1 MIYLKLFLILII
13 CAGVFILVSETDD
26 AREMYEELGN
36 KRAAL
41 IFRFI
46 NILLLALGITLVFL
60 AGTVAIACLV
70 KIFCYFFPQ
79 LAGEEAVRVAKSLR

>member
-1 MIYLKLFLILII
+1 MIYLKLFLLLIL
-13 CAGVFILVSETDD
+13 CAGAFILVSETDD

-41 IFRFI
+41 IFKFI
-46 NILLLALGITLVFL
+46 NILLLALGIVLMFL
-60 AGTVAIACLV
+60 AATVGIACLV

>member
-1 MIYLKLFLILII
+1 MIYLKLFLILTL

-36 KRAAL
+36 KHAAL
-41 IFRFI
+41 IFKFI
-46 NILLLALGITLVFL
+46 NILLLALGIILVFL

-70 KIFCYFFPQ
+70 KIFCHFFPQ
-79 LAGEEAVRVAKSLR
+79 LADEEAVRVAKSLR

>member
-1 MIYLKLFLILII
+1 MIYLKLFLIVTL
-13 CAGVFILVSETDD
+13 CAGAFILVTETDD

-46 NILLLALGITLVFL
+46 NILVLALAIALMFL
-60 AGTVAIACLV
+60 AGAVGIACLV
-70 KIFCYFFPQ
+70 KIFCFLFPQ
-79 LAGEEAVRVAKSLR
+79 LAGEEAVRMAKSLR

>member
-1 MIYLKLFLILII
+1 MIYLKLFLIVTL

-26 AREMYEELGN
+26 AKDMYEELGN

-41 IFRFI
+41 IFKFI
-46 NILLLALGITLVFL
+46 NILLLALGIALMFL
-60 AGTVAIACLV
+60 AGTVGIACLV

-79 LAGEEAVRVAKSLR
+79 LAGEEAIRIAKSLR